1 MVGGH
6 YGFRE
11 GLWVKNSVYLD
22 MWSDVVRHVGRN
34 SGGLENIDF

>member
-11 GLWVKNSVYLD
+11 GLSVKNSVYPD
-22 MWSDVVRHVGRN
+22 MWYDAVRHAGRN
-34 SGGLENIDF
+34 SGGLENIDL